1 MFLCKQINRNQLLNW
16 HQTFLL
22 SPLYKTYLYCSTHS
36 ASIQS
41 NLTGW
46 LSTENLWKYWNIKG
60 PMALAVV
67 KWAVVNNEA
76 WQPTPKTRDIKVWT
90 FSVRTSKHA
99 FAPAFNKE
107 VIKNDPLWTKISHR
121 WWTQKLLLHALSY
134 LTGQHPLKWR
144 FDRSI
149 V

>member
-1 MFLCKQINRNQLLNW
+1 MVPNFLTYTPLQNLSLLLNSFS
-16 HQTFLL
+16 Q
-22 SPLYKTYLYCSTHS
+22 YLKQLDWMAQYRE
-36 ASIQS
+36 
-41 NLTGW
+41 L
-46 LSTENLWKYWNIKG
+46 IKNYNRIG
-60 PMALAVV
+60 PIAQAVV